1 VSSHFAHRGRNQ
13 QAALITS
20 APMSPD
26 EEFYRRRRRY
36 AFLMG
41 TRALCV
47 IAAVLTYRISLV
59 LALALVA
66 GGAILPWCAV
76 IIANGRLLDRGRRRP
91 VVAPGVGRARELSSA
106 RDEPASTNDRGRLEP

>member
-1 VSSHFAHRGRNQ
+1 MSSHFAHRGRNQ

-47 IAAVLTYRISLV
+47 IAAVLTYRISIV

-76 IIANGRLLDRGRRRP
+76 IIANGRLLDRGRRRR
-91 VVAPGVGRARELSSA
+91 VVAPGAWRARELTSA
-106 RDEPASTNDRGRLEP
+106 GDEPVPADERDHMEP

>member
-1 VSSHFAHRGRNQ
+1 
-13 QAALITS
+13 
-20 APMSPD
+20 MSPD

-91 VVAPGVGRARELSSA
+91 VAAPGVWRARELNSA
-106 RDEPASTNDRGRLEP
+106 ADEPAPADERNRSEP